1 MIKNKIGFTLI
12 ELLIAILIIGI
23 LAAIALPKYQLA
35 VDKARYMNIM
45 ETTRALADAISRT
58 LLLKENPTFDE
69 IDFDMPQNCV
79 KLTNVSFSCDNGTWG
94 CLLMNSSNYW
104 LRCTDLRLN
113 ATYFSTIGKE
123 TPKNR
128 QLCYA
133 HSTNINDRANRLC
146 RALTNKNAPGPTE
159 NINTFNTSSSIMSN
173 GYRF

>member
-1 MIKNKIGFTLI
+1 MIKNKKGFTLV
-12 ELLIAILIIGI
+12 ELLVVVLIIGV
-23 LAAIALPKYQLA
+23 LSAVALPKYQLA

-79 KLTNVSFSCDNGTWG
+79 KLNNMSFSCDDGTWG
-94 CLLMNSSNYW
+94 CLLMIGSDYW

-113 ATYFSTIGKE
+113 ATYFNRIGKE
-123 TPKNR
+123 NAVAR
-128 QLCYA
+128 YICYA

-146 RALTNKNAPGPTE
+146 RALTNKEPPTGTE
-159 NINTFNTSSSIMSN
+159 RINIFNGSTLESEW
-173 GYRF
+173 YRF